1 MTKCMVKII
10 LSVESSYNKYI
21 EDVVS
26 DKIAIMMMNIMHLH
40 NSPFKL
46 PLYS

>member
-1 MTKCMVKII
+1 MTKCMVIII

-26 DKIAIMMMNIMHLH
+26 DNISSYYGDEYNALA
-40 NSPFKL
+40 
-46 PLYS
+46 